1 MLDRVLN
8 HQDAVAVLTPVGSK
22 FPLVAVY
29 IRAGDS
35 FTIKGIKDG
44 SYELY
49 FKLGEDWDDQQ
60 GQFTRNVT
68 RERFMEL
75 LSFETSSVAGG
86 VQFTTITVTL
96 YELPEGNAETTPVPE
111 EEFPKLRP

>member
-1 MLDRVLN
+1 M
-8 HQDAVAVLTPVGSK
+8 AVLTPVGSK

-96 YELPEGNAETTPVPE
+96 YGLPEGNAETTPVPE